1 MGQRHRGVRH
11 LPRPAL
17 AAQLPYRLDQQ
28 QHAQLAGM
36 AVGETTADST
46 DVSMGQTVYVNG
58 LRIRPAE
65 VIEDS
70 RCPMNARCVWAGRVR
85 LKALWLRPSGNQEI
99 ELTLGEPKP
108 LADGAI
114 TLTSVRPD
122 KSTDKTIA
130 PKDYRFSFSFAGG
143 I

>member
-1 MGQRHRGVRH
+1 MKWKASAKKIFAPLAVA
-11 LPRPAL
+11 AL
-17 AAQLPYRLDQQ
+17 A
-28 QHAQLAGM
+28 GCTT
-36 AVGETTADST
+36 VGDTAANGT
-46 DVSMGQTVYVNG
+46 DVRLGQTAYVDG
-58 LRIRPAE
+58 PKIRPVE

-85 LKALWLRPSGNQEI
+85 LRALWVRPAGSQEI

-114 TLTSVRPD
+114 TLTSVKPE
-122 KSTDKTIA
+122 KMTDRTIRSE
-130 PKDYRFSFSFAGG
+130 DYRFSISFAGG

>member
-1 MGQRHRGVRH
+1 MKWNS
-11 LPRPAL
+11 LPKKMIALTTVAAL
-17 AAQLPYRLDQQ
+17 AACATLGDTVPDGSDVRLDQ
-28 QHAQLAGM
+28 
-36 AVGETTADST
+36 TA
-46 DVSMGQTVYVNG
+46 YVDG
-58 LRIRPAE
+58 PMIRPVE

-85 LKALWLRPSGNQEI
+85 LKALWVRPSGNQEI

-122 KSTDKTIA
+122 NSTDRKIS
-130 PKDYRFSFSFAGG
+130 PRDYRFSISFAGG

>member
-1 MGQRHRGVRH
+1 MKWNV
-11 LPRPAL
+11 LVKKIFVLTAVATL
-17 AAQLPYRLDQQ
+17 AACATVGDAVPDGSDVRL
-28 QHAQLAGM
+28 
-36 AVGETTADST
+36 
-46 DVSMGQTVYVNG
+46 GQTAYVDG
-58 LRIRPAE
+58 PKIKPVE
-65 VIEDS
+65 VLEDS

-85 LKALWLRPSGNQEI
+85 LKALWLRPSGNHEI

-108 LADGAI
+108 LADGTL

-122 KSTDKTIA
+122 KSTDRTIA

>member
-1 MGQRHRGVRH
+1 MKWNASAKKI
-11 LPRPAL
+11 LTPLAAAAL
-17 AAQLPYRLDQQ
+17 AGCATVGNSVPDGSDVRL
-28 QHAQLAGM
+28 
-36 AVGETTADST
+36 
-46 DVSMGQTVYVNG
+46 GQTAYVDG
-58 LRIRPAE
+58 PKIKPVKVL
-65 VIEDS
+65 EDS

-85 LKALWLRPSGNQEI
+85 LKVLWVRPSGNQEI

-108 LADGAI
+108 LADGAL

-122 KSTDKTIA
+122 KSTDRTIA

>member
-1 MGQRHRGVRH
+1 MKWNALHKKIFVP
-11 LPRPAL
+11 LATAAL
-17 AAQLPYRLDQQ
+17 AAC
-28 QHAQLAGM
+28 AT
-36 AVGETTADST
+36 VGDTVADGRDVGLGKTA
-46 DVSMGQTVYVNG
+46 YVDG
-58 LRIRPAE
+58 PKIRPIE

-85 LKALWLRPSGNQEI
+85 LKALWVRPSGNQEI
-99 ELTLGEPKP
+99 ELTLGEPTP

-122 KSTDKTIA
+122 KSADKTIA
-130 PKDYRFSFSFAGG
+130 PEDYRFSFSFAGG

>member
-1 MGQRHRGVRH
+1 MKWNT
-11 LPRPAL
+11 LPKKILAPL
-17 AAQLPYRLDQQ
+17 AAVALT
-28 QHAQLAGM
+28 ACAT
-36 AVGETTADST
+36 VGDTAADGT
-46 DVSMGQTVYVNG
+46 DVRLGQTAYVDG
-58 LRIRPAE
+58 PKIKPVE

-85 LKALWLRPSGNQEI
+85 LKALWVRSSGNQEI

-122 KSTDKTIA
+122 KSTDRIIT